1 MKLLVRLV
9 FYINIAI
16 LIFGIYLQGV
26 GHSNSEFIIGIGVL
40 ILALVL
46 MPLFIYVRYKGKD
59 LTQYSFKNMQ
69 GPQEEEEEKHT

>member
-16 LIFGIYLQGV
+16 LISGIYLQSI
-26 GHSNSEFIIGIGVL
+26 GHSNSELIIGIGVL
-40 ILALVL
+40 LLAFVL

-69 GPQEEEEEKHT
+69 GPLEEEENK